1 MKQSILNLL
10 IAYMSALSFELVNLA
25 WAARVGYGIDNIWV
39 ESSNEQAWYPIPG
52 YELRAPLTWSSIPQ
66 MVER

>member
-1 MKQSILNLL
+1 MKQHVLNLL
-10 IAYMSALSFELVNLA
+10 IASMITLSFELGNLA
-25 WAARVGYGIDNIWV
+25 WVTRVGYEIDNIWV

-52 YELRAPLTWSSIPQ
+52 YERRAPLTWPSIPQ

>member
-1 MKQSILNLL
+1 
-10 IAYMSALSFELVNLA
+10 MSTALA
-25 WAARVGYGIDNIWV
+25 WVLGAAPKAVLLPEKIFDWV

-52 YELRAPLTWSSIPQ
+52 YELRAPLTWPSIPQ

>member
-1 MKQSILNLL
+1 MKQRSLNLL
-10 IAYMSALSFELVNLA
+10 TACMSTLGFELGNLA
-25 WAARVGYGIDNIWV
+25 WGTRGGYEIDNIWV

-52 YELRAPLTWSSIPQ
+52 YELRAPLTWPSIPQ